1 MAQPTI
7 EDEQIE
13 QFEATLHGDL
23 IRPDDA
29 EYDDARAVWNGMID
43 KYPELIARC
52 RGAADVIKPSNSP
65 ARPTFAWLSGAV
77 ATTSPGRPSVKTAS

>member
-52 RGAADVIKPSNSP
+52 RGAADVIRRRIRPRDRPS
-65 ARPTFAWLSGAV
+65 RGC
-77 ATTSPGRPSVKTAS
+77 PGRWPQRRRDGRL